1 MHWKSTRPMFI
12 VAIIATVSL
21 TLGACSS
28 QGGRDTSGGGGEG
41 GEGAG
46 TPEISVAMVTH
57 AAPGD
62 TFWDIVR
69 KGAEENAA
77 KNNVDLQYTSDP
89 DGARQS
95 QLVNQAVDQGVDGI
109 IVTLAKADAM
119 KSAVE
124 RAVDAG
130 IPVVS
135 INAGESEFKAMGIL
149 THFGQNEEMAGKA
162 AAERMKADGISKPIC
177 VIQEQGHVGLEGR
190 CAGVTSVLPDT
201 EILYVQGT
209 DMPQVKST
217 VSSKLQA
224 TDADA
229 IVGLGAPYTLTI
241 VESVEESG
249 SDITVASFDLNA
261 ELAQAIADGKVSF
274 TVDQQ
279 PYLQGYQAVD
289 ALWAY
294 QRGGFVVGG
303 GEQIYTGPAIV
314 DSENIEE
321 VLKYAEEGVR

>member
-1 MHWKSTRPMFI
+1 MFRKSRRSTLMAAAAAL
-12 VAIIATVSL
+12 VL
-21 TLGACSS
+21 TLSACSS
-28 QGGRDTSGGGGEG
+28 QGGREDAAGGGAG

-46 TPEISVAMVTH
+46 TPEISVALVTH

-119 KSAVE
+119 SSAVE
-124 RAVDAG
+124 RAVEAG

-135 INAGESEFKAMGIL
+135 INAGESEFQDLGIL
-149 THFGQNEEMAGKA
+149 THFGQNEEMAGEA
-162 AAERMKADGISKPIC
+162 AGERLEADGISQPIC
-177 VIQEQGHVGLEGR
+177 VIQEQGHVGLENR
-190 CAGVTSVLPDT
+190 CAGITSVLPDT

-209 DMPQVKST
+209 DMTQVKST
-217 VSSKLQA
+217 VSSKLQSS
-224 TDADA
+224 DADA

-241 VESVEESG
+241 VESVQEVG

-261 ELAQAIADGKVSF
+261 DLAQSIADGDVSF

-289 ALWAY
+289 ALWAFH
-294 QRGGFVVGG
+294 RGGFAEGG
-303 GEQIYTGPAIV
+303 GEQIFTGPALV
-314 DSENIEE
+314 DSENVEE
-321 VLKYAEEGVR
+321 VLTFAEEGVR